1 MRLTPGARWQGRAD
15 VMQPAAGVLSAGVS
29 PSITAPMQMFTPAE
43 PAIALDVQMAPSAV
57 LGAEEQAAMEYKPED
72 DAVYVLMHEMQTSG
86 GTVYDITLPQPMVSD
101 GPSAAVL
108 SSGATQAMLRF
119 PINMLTP
126 SAAGPAPGVLGVEEL
141 IGEAVGGVIVRRI
154 LQIVKSP
161 FDHALLNTIRRAEGE
176 PQALALR
183 EGALRPLDGAEA
195 WRSLL
200 PPGQE
205 RRALLFIHGFGSSVE
220 GTRGDRFLPLLGGQY
235 DAILGYNHP
244 TVSRD
249 PLQNALDLLQRI
261 PDDLRLSV
269 DIVAHS
275 RGGLVARSLI
285 ELAAPAAHIIPRCL
299 ITNGTP
305 HNGTRLADPQRWDRL
320 ISICLTVAHGL
331 TIATGAAFWTPLVL
345 EFVLKAAA
353 QSIFSLPGI
362 IAMTPGSDF
371 LSRLNAP
378 TTYVMEQQVCYAAV
392 RSTFDFFG
400 LQEGFRLALKALS
413 AQAFIDEPNDLIVP
427 TASMNAI
434 DTSAFALAPE
444 RQLATNVDHFTYFDN
459 EAVLEFLRQQLA

>member
-1 MRLTPGARWQGRAD
+1 
-15 VMQPAAGVLSAGVS
+15 
-29 PSITAPMQMFTPAE
+29 MFTPAE
-43 PAIALDVQMAPSAV
+43 PAIMLDVQMVPAVV
-57 LGAEEQAAMEYKPED
+57 LGAEDQAAMEYQPED
-72 DAVYVLMHEMQTSG
+72 DAVYVLMHEMQMPG
-86 GTVYDITLPQPMVSD
+86 GSVYDFTLPQPVAPV
-101 GPSAAVL
+101 GPAAAVL
-108 SSGATQAMLRF
+108 SPGAPPTTLRF
-119 PINMLTP
+119 PINTLTP
-126 SAAGPAPGVLGVEEL
+126 GAAGPAPSVLGVEEI
-141 IGEAVGGVIVRRI
+141 IGEAVGGVVVRRI

-161 FDHALLNTIRRAEGE
+161 FDRALLNTIRRAEGE
-176 PQALALR
+176 PQVLALR
-183 EGALRPLDGAEA
+183 DGALRPLDGSEA

-200 PPGQE
+200 TPGQE

-220 GTRGDRFLPLLGGQY
+220 GTRGDRFLPKLGGQY

-285 ELAAPAAHIIPRCL
+285 ELATPATHIAPRRL

-320 ISICLTVAHGL
+320 ISIALTAANVL
-331 TIATGAAFWTPLVL
+331 TAATGFAFWTPLVL

-362 IAMTPGSDF
+362 TAMTPGSDF
-371 LSRLNAP
+371 LNRLNAP
-378 TTYVMEQQVCYAAV
+378 TEHVMQQQVRYAAV
-392 RSTFDFFG
+392 RSTFDFLG
-400 LQEGFRLALKALS
+400 LREGFRLALKALT

-434 DTSAFALAPE
+434 DTAAFTLVPE
-444 RQLATNVDHFTYFDN
+444 RQFATNVDHFTYFDN
-459 EAVLEFLRQQLA
+459 EAVLNFLREQLL